1 VDGRRFVK
9 CVAAS
14 MDASPIHPNF
24 QVGAGLHVQHVTHMY
39 VHIRCIYIYCAYIYA
54 LYIYMRIIYNIIIY
68 IYVHYIY
75 IINIVM

>member
-1 VDGRRFVK
+1 MDGRRFVK

-39 VHIRCIYIYCAYIYA
+39 VHIRCIYIYILCIYIYMHI
-54 LYIYMRIIYNIIIY
+54 YIYMRIIYNIIIY

-75 IINIVM
+75 Y

>member
-1 VDGRRFVK
+1 MDGRRFVK

-39 VHIRCIYIYCAYIYA
+39 VHIRCIYIYTVHIYNAYMIYIYMCT
-54 LYIYMRIIYNIIIY
+54 LYIYIYY
-68 IYVHYIY
+68 
-75 IINIVM
+75 